1 MTFST
6 LRHGCPAVKMNT
18 QTASTSSFHTG
29 SGWVPTAIRCEGESD
44 GGLDRGSCYRLRWRE
59 GPRPGEPER
68 ELNSGLEGAG
78 AGGEESGEELGCI
91 TRNYSRAVQ
100 VDCPTLRVVKRATDL
115 DDLAD
120 FLLGDGYLTAWCDT
134 KT

>member
-1 MTFST
+1 M
-6 LRHGCPAVKMNT
+6 VVW
-18 QTASTSSFHTG
+18 TA
-29 SGWVPTAIRCEGESD
+29 A
-44 GGLDRGSCYRLRWRE
+44 CYRLRWRE